1 MNEKII
7 TIKPKKKS
15 VTGFKDYSNS
25 NISNNNLEVFNYIS
39 SQIKNV
45 KIPKNNLEFI
55 SKILQ
60 SYEKNLKSINLNQDD
75 YLLKD
80 QELLEL
86 KTKKGSELIRYLVYR
101 YKYNNFPELK
111 TVEDYPPNLQIE
123 ISSVCNLRCVMC
135 YQKDKTFSNKSKG
148 FMGYMNFELFKK
160 IIDEIEG
167 NLEAVTFASRGEPT
181 LNPELEKFLKYSE
194 GKFLGLK
201 INTNATILSEK
212 IINILLSSDLETL
225 VFSIDAA
232 NKEMYEKIRVNANFE
247 KIIKNLELFQKIKN
261 KNYKNSN
268 LKVRIS
274 GVLINDQQNLKE
286 IKNFYKDLAD
296 EFAFVHYTPW
306 ESSYDNEI
314 NGIEDP
320 CTDLWRRMFVWWD
333 GKVNPCDYDYK
344 STLSVW
350 NAQNMSIK
358 DIWTSEAYKE
368 IRNKHLTKNRK
379 KIEPCARCIA
389 T

>member
-1 MNEKII
+1 MNRNII
-7 TIKPKKKS
+7 TKKPQKS
-15 VTGFKDYSNS
+15 QTGFKEFSS
-25 NISNNNLEVFNYIS
+25 SFISMSHEETFNYIS
-39 SQIKNV
+39 NQIKN
-45 KIPKNNLEFI
+45 LEISNKDFELI
-55 SKILQ
+55 SKILH
-60 SYEKNLKSINLNQDD
+60 SYKKKLEGIDLNQND
-75 YLLKD
+75 YLLKQ

-86 KTKKGSELIRYLVYR
+86 KNKKGSELIRYLVYR
-101 YKYNNFPELK
+101 YKYNNYPKLK
-111 TVEDYPPNLQIE
+111 TIEDYPPNLQIE

-135 YQKDKTFSNKSKG
+135 YQKDKTFSSKSNG

-167 NLEAVTFASRGEPT
+167 KLEAVTFASRGEPT

-201 INTNATILSEK
+201 LNTNATILSEK

-247 KIIKNLELFQKIKN
+247 KILKNLEMFNKIKN
-261 KNYKNSN
+261 KNYKNSK

-274 GVLINDQQNLKE
+274 GVLINDQQNLE
-286 IKNFYKDLAD
+286 QIKNFYKDLAD
-296 EFAFVHYTPW
+296 EFAFVNYNPW
-306 ESSYDNEI
+306 ESSYENDI
-314 NGIEDP
+314 NDIEDP
-320 CTDLWRRMFVWWD
+320 CTDLWRRIFVWWD

-350 NAQNMSIK
+350 NAKFMSIK
-358 DIWTSEAYKE
+358 DIWTSDVYQEL
-368 IRNKHLTKNRK
+368 RNKHLTKNRK

-389 T
+389 I

>member
-7 TIKPKKKS
+7 TIKTKKS
-15 VTGFKDYSNS
+15 KEGFKDYSNS
-25 NISNNNLEVFNYIS
+25 NISINNEEIFNYIS

-45 KIPKNNLEFI
+45 TIPKHNSEFI

-60 SYEKNLKSINLNQDD
+60 SYKKNLEGINLNQDD
-75 YLLKD
+75 YLLKN

-111 TVEDYPPNLQIE
+111 TIEDYPPNLQIE

-135 YQKDKTFSNKSKG
+135 YQKDKTFSTKSKG

-201 INTNATILSEK
+201 LNTNATILSEK
-212 IINILLSSDLETL
+212 IINTLLSSDLETL

-247 KIIKNLELFQKIKN
+247 KILKNLELFHKIKN
-261 KNYKNSN
+261 KNYKNSK

-314 NGIEDP
+314 NDIEDP

-350 NAQNMSIK
+350 NAENMSIR
-358 DIWTSEAYKE
+358 DIWTSEAYKK

-379 KIEPCARCIA
+379 KLEPCARCIA

>member
-7 TIKPKKKS
+7 TIKPKKSEK
-15 VTGFKDYSNS
+15 GFKDYSNS
-25 NISNNNLEVFNYIS
+25 NISKNNGEIFNYIS

-45 KIPKNNLEFI
+45 TIPKHNSEFI

-60 SYEKNLKSINLNQDD
+60 SYKKNLEGINLNQDD
-75 YLLKD
+75 YLLKN

-111 TVEDYPPNLQIE
+111 TIEDYPPNLQIE

-135 YQKDKTFSNKSKG
+135 YQKDKTFSTKSKG

-201 INTNATILSEK
+201 LNTNATILSEK
-212 IINILLSSDLETL
+212 IINTLLSSDLETL

-247 KIIKNLELFQKIKN
+247 KILKNLELFHKIKN
-261 KNYKNSN
+261 KNYKNSK

-314 NGIEDP
+314 NDIEDP

-350 NAQNMSIK
+350 NAENMSIK

-379 KIEPCARCIA
+379 KLEPCARCIA

>member
-1 MNEKII
+1 MSEKII
-7 TIKPKKKS
+7 TIKPKKSEK
-15 VTGFKDYSNS
+15 GFKDYTNS
-25 NISNNNLEVFNYIS
+25 NILKNNEEIFNYIS

-45 KIPKNNLEFI
+45 TIPKHNSEFI

-60 SYEKNLKSINLNQDD
+60 SYKKNLEGINLNQDD
-75 YLLKD
+75 YLLKN

-111 TVEDYPPNLQIE
+111 TIEDYPPNLQIE

-135 YQKDKTFSNKSKG
+135 YQKDKTFSTKSKG

-201 INTNATILSEK
+201 LNTNATILSEK
-212 IINILLSSDLETL
+212 IINTLLSSDLETL

-247 KIIKNLELFQKIKN
+247 KILKNLELFHKIKN
-261 KNYKNSN
+261 KNYKNSK

-314 NGIEDP
+314 NDIEDP

-350 NAQNMSIK
+350 NAENMSIK
-358 DIWTSEAYKE
+358 DIWTSEAYKK

-379 KIEPCARCIA
+379 KLEPCARCIA

>member
-7 TIKPKKKS
+7 TIKPKKSEK
-15 VTGFKDYSNS
+15 GFKDYSTS
-25 NISNNNLEVFNYIS
+25 NISKNNEEIFNYIS

-45 KIPKNNLEFI
+45 TIPKHNSEFI

-60 SYEKNLKSINLNQDD
+60 SYKKNLEGISLNQDD
-75 YLLKD
+75 YLLKN

-111 TVEDYPPNLQIE
+111 TIEDYPPNLQIE

-135 YQKDKTFSNKSKG
+135 YQKDKTFSAKSKG

-201 INTNATILSEK
+201 LNTNATILSEK
-212 IINILLSSDLETL
+212 IINTLLSSDLETL

-247 KIIKNLELFQKIKN
+247 KILKNLELFHKIKN
-261 KNYKNSN
+261 KNYKNSK

-286 IKNFYKDLAD
+286 IKSFYKDLAD

-314 NGIEDP
+314 NDIEDP

-350 NAQNMSIK
+350 NAENMSIK

-379 KIEPCARCIA
+379 KLEPCARCIA